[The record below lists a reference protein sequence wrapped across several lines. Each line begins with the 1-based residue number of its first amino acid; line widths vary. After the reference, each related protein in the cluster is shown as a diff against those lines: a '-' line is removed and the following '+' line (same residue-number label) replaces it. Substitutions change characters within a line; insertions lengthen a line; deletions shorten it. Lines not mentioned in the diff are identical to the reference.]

1 MKEIFSAKKIIAA
14 LCLILVAVLSFGKVA
29 KWASDYS
36 TQEHTITQTDSKIAS
51 VQALAAGSVA
61 MSATLSLLPGDVCTP
76 IAGELAELTKYF
88 LLILS
93 VLLLEKYMI
102 TIAGILA
109 FRILIPIA
117 CLVMVIWLFTS
128 KAELLKLAAKLAVF
142 ALALFLAIPASIG
155 ISDLI
160 YATKAAQVHQSATES
175 TEITQ
180 NADDNESWLEG
191 LRGAIS
197 DAANEAGKYLNNLTE
212 SLAIL
217 IVTSCVIPLLV
228 AAFFVWLVR
237 TLFNSDILKWENFPF
252 KHFKK

>member
-1 MKEIFSAKKIIAA
+1 MEINFSMKKVIAA

-29 KWASDYS
+29 GWASDFS
-36 TQEHTITQTDSKIAS
+36 TQEHTITQTDEKISS

-93 VLLLEKYMI
+93 VLFLEKYMI
-102 TIAGILA
+102 TIAGLLA
-109 FRILIPIA
+109 FRVLIPIA
-117 CLVMVIWLFTS
+117 CLIMVVWLFTS
-128 KAELLKLAAKLAVF
+128 KAELLKLAAKLAIF

-160 YATKAAQVHQSATES
+160 YKTKAAQVQQAAEES
-175 TEITQ
+175 TEISE
-180 NADDNESWLEG
+180 NADENESWLEG

-197 DAANEAGKYLNNLTE
+197 DAAKYAGKYLNSLTE

-217 IVTSCVIPLLV
+217 LVTSCIIPLLV

-237 TLFNSDILKWENFPF
+237 TLFNSDILKWDGFHF
-252 KHFKK
+252 KHFK